1 MLIVDAKVTLA
12 ARIKLCTSLVQDVQA
27 TGLKERLNREKETN
41 QDLVQQCNT
50 AEQNV
55 KGMEDEVRLVKRQ
68 LAIMAKARDVARQ
81 EKEDWR
87 ATCNRSA
94 YVALKINDSLRLFR
108 VVAANGAF
116 QQLRQANV
124 WSSRALTLS
133 VKMQFFQY
141 ICHVSFAVFW
151 RDMGCCAKTY

>member
-27 TGLKERLNREKETN
+27 TGLKERLNREKATN